1 MLWSD
6 VFAVP
11 LANLKCVWSQHCLP
25 PNLTDTER
33 VMINCRYS
41 PRIQTDDVKV
51 PAGGAAGAPT
61 GTSSGEANVGEF
73 MGPRDPMPRSIF
85 DRLPEVAKPLYSHGL
100 LEE

>member
-1 MLWSD
+1 
-6 VFAVP
+6 
-11 LANLKCVWSQHCLP
+11 
-25 PNLTDTER
+25 
-33 VMINCRYS
+33 MINCRYS

-61 GTSSGEANVGEF
+61 GTSSGEASVGEF

-85 DRLPEVAKPLYSHGL
+85 DRLPAVAKPLYSHGL